1 MGTFKRKNTVSKKLG
16 SDNLRVHTGV
26 RLKKTSPA
34 PKPFGWFQRL
44 IGVVFNKGKK

>member
-1 MGTFKRKNTVSKKLG
+1 MGTFKRKDTISKKLE
-16 SDNLRVHTGV
+16 SDDLRVHTGV

-34 PKPFGWFQRL
+34 PKPLGWLQRL